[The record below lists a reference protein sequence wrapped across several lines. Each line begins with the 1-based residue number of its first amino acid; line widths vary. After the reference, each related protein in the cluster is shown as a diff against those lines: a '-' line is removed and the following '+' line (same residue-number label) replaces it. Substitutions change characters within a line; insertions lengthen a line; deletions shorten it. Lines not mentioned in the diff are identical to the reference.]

1 VAHEP
6 NKAKLPSIVNV
17 AERVIYYAVVL
28 VLIGSVGII
37 FVSLALSLLQA
48 PELGILETLLMIL
61 DRVLLVFIF
70 VELLNTVEVT
80 VREREIVAEPFLLIG
95 LIAAVRRILLITA
108 QLEQATSSEG
118 FQTLLT
124 ELGVLTGLVLV
135 LSVAIYLIRST
146 RRFEEKS

>member
-1 VAHEP
+1 
-6 NKAKLPSIVNV
+6 
-17 AERVIYYAVVL
+17 
-28 VLIGSVGII
+28 
-37 FVSLALSLLQA
+37 
-48 PELGILETLLMIL
+48 MIL

-124 ELGVLTGLVLV
+124 QLGVLTGLVLV

-146 RRFEEKS
+146 RRFEEKE